1 VSECDR
7 ETSTMR
13 RFRST
18 EGLLHHEN
26 KMVNICSA
34 IIKIHDINAGR
45 GRGGRILGASLLI
58 LGLAVVDCE
67 IHAPASLL
75 PEKWS

>member
-1 VSECDR
+1 MSECDR

-13 RFRST
+13 RSRST
-18 EGLLHHEN
+18 EGLLRHEN
-26 KMVNICSA
+26 KMVNICFVL
-34 IIKIHDINAGR
+34 IKIHDINTW
-45 GRGGRILGASLLI
+45 RGGGGILGASLLI

-67 IHAPASLL
+67 IHAPAALL